1 MAALRADM
9 GQVHRQGMVAGGWAQ
24 EDDRDAQAVVE
35 VGGRTV
41 MEQQKIALRIM
52 QGFVRQHGGD
62 VAEIRVEDGT
72 YRWTAPDGR
81 VAALGWVG

>member
-1 MAALRADM
+1 
-9 GQVHRQGMVAGGWAQ
+9 
-24 EDDRDAQAVVE
+24 
-35 VGGRTV
+35 